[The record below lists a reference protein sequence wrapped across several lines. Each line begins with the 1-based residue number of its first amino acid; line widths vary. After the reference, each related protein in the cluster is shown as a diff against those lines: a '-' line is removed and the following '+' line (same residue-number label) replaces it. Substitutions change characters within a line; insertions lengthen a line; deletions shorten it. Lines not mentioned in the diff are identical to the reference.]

1 MIAFD
6 EDKSAQNDYFC
17 IIMEIKHI
25 FSVCLLAALGVA
37 AAYGQVANTEEDEE
51 PIDLELVR
59 KPVRRPGHPVITYI
73 KVLVG
78 DEKAKRYV
86 EVKPQPKEKSESNI
100 LSGNKAT
107 VAEMNKRSHQTQE
120 EVEANVEKFLAEA
133 RAKAPKHETY
143 VPEFATRRMHDEEKM
158 TQQQLL
164 ASFNAK
170 KGVGITKYLP
180 KSAPSMVEQ
189 NAIYLYFEVP
199 IGRRPGPMNI
209 RVQYYADDRLDTQ
222 GVEFQINGEKYVL
235 TPNKLNTKREGKYVS
250 EWFDMPL
257 TGDNERLVEAM
268 GYANYVRVKFLGKS
282 CNHIKDLTRDQVA
295 QLRKAYF
302 LRKIYR

>member
-1 MIAFD
+1 
-6 EDKSAQNDYFC
+6 
-17 IIMEIKHI
+17 
-25 FSVCLLAALGVA
+25 
-37 AAYGQVANTEEDEE
+37 
-51 PIDLELVR
+51 
-59 KPVRRPGHPVITYI
+59 
-73 KVLVG
+73 
-78 DEKAKRYV
+78 
-86 EVKPQPKEKSESNI
+86 
-100 LSGNKAT
+100 
-107 VAEMNKRSHQTQE
+107 
-120 EVEANVEKFLAEA
+120 
-133 RAKAPKHETY
+133 
-143 VPEFATRRMHDEEKM
+143 
-158 TQQQLL
+158 
-164 ASFNAK
+164 
-170 KGVGITKYLP
+170 
-180 KSAPSMVEQ
+180 
-189 NAIYLYFEVP
+189 
-199 IGRRPGPMNI
+199 MNI